1 MTINKMLRKSTNDKE
16 LYDPQQSTIMRRF
29 KQYRAPFIAVIVIV
43 LYFVAEYTIPMPEVP
58 SEQRQQEQHKETIG
72 AKSQDVAG
80 NQFVTAKPSPAVTSH
95 HTVPSSTTEAHT
107 EPTLA
112 YTQVV
117 QHALTD
123 GEPWEP
129 LGAIM
134 SHHKDS
140 KEIISP
146 NRNHR
151 LILDE
156 DGNLRLQRKDIRGDW
171 ENTWTSMTGSERHT
185 SQAGTNFV
193 TADNDGVL
201 RVQVVTNHQ
210 KQNKKLAKV
219 ITVWHSDMLAQCKN
233 GETADTAY
241 SLHTAWPSSLPS
253 EREAGM
259 IRLHNNGQLEVHS
272 QVTGASCVIH
282 QGDAPSLDE
291 TEQWGRLAVI
301 VTGLYRT
308 LNETCHSHMDKV
320 ITPWAGTGADVFIY
334 TYHTTDDAAERQS
347 QLDLLHACYGSHLK
361 SVVFADVTAV
371 EEPLSSSLV
380 LPTKCNTD
388 HTTRLRNQLKTLAL
402 AHDVFQ
408 RYQIRTGTTY
418 SAVMRLRPDTDLS
431 VDSSPD
437 IPRLRKPASL
447 GPNTLLIPHPRGEH
461 YFYCPSHSGDWK
473 VGSSDQLIYGSVA
486 AAAQWFSLYYRFD
499 VLMALNAEIEE
510 PYQPFMPCESIPGG
524 GERPA
529 CPSSKGCAIECLVG
543 WYLSLVGVEFEVDW
557 TWPMRIYRGY

>member
-1 MTINKMLRKSTNDKE
+1 MLRKKSSHDKE
-16 LYDPQQSTIMRRF
+16 LYDRQQSPIMRRF
-29 KQYRAPFIAVIVIV
+29 KQYRAPFIAVVVIV
-43 LYFVAEYTIPMPEVP
+43 LYFVAEYTIPTPEVP
-58 SEQRQQEQHKETIG
+58 SGQRQQDQHQKTTST
-72 AKSQDVAG
+72 KSQHVAED
-80 NQFVTAKPSPAVTSH
+80 QFVTVESPPPAVTSQPA
-95 HTVPSSTTEAHT
+95 VPSPATDTYT
-107 EPTLA
+107 EPNLS

-117 QHALTD
+117 QHAFT
-123 GEPWEP
+123 GGKPWEP

-134 SHHKDS
+134 SHHEDS

-146 NRNHR
+146 NHNHR
-151 LILDE
+151 LFLNE
-156 DGNLRLQRKDIRGDW
+156 DGNLQLQRKDARGDW
-171 ENTWTSMTGSERHT
+171 ETTWNPMTGSEHHT

-193 TADNDGVL
+193 IVDADGVL

-210 KQNKKLAKV
+210 KHNKDSAKV
-219 ITVWHSDMLAQCKN
+219 KTVWHSDMLAQCNN

-241 SLHTAWPSSLPS
+241 TLPTTWPSSLPS
-253 EREAGM
+253 ERESGM
-259 IRLHNNGQLEVHS
+259 IRLHNNGRFEVHS
-272 QVTGASCVIH
+272 QTTGASCVIH
-282 QGDAPSLDE
+282 QGDSPSLDE
-291 TEQWGRLAVI
+291 TDQWGRLAVI

-308 LNETCHSHMDKV
+308 LNETCHSHMSKV

-334 TYHTTDDAAERQS
+334 TYHTTDDAAERQA

-361 SVVFADVTAV
+361 SVIFADVTAV
-371 EEPLSSSLV
+371 EEPLSSSIV
-380 LPTKCNTD
+380 LPTNCNTD
-388 HTTRLRNQLKTLAL
+388 HVNRLRNQLKTLAL

-408 RYQIRTGTTY
+408 RHQIRTGTTY

-437 IPRLRKPASL
+437 IPRLRKPSSL

-461 YFYCPSHSGDWK
+461 YFYCPSYSGDWK

-499 VLMALNAEIEE
+499 VLMALNAEVEM
-510 PYQPFMPCESIPGG
+510 PYQPFMPCENIPGG

-529 CPSSKGCAIECLVG
+529 CSSPKGCAIECLVG

-557 TWPMRIYRGY
+557 TWPMRVYHGY